1 MEKPG
6 RSLDDGQGQGSDKP
20 RVTGRPRTQALRADM
35 SRVCRGWG
43 DDGSD
48 RGDEG
53 ILATH
58 TGTAQGP
65 QGSQGNPG
73 PTRSSQGTQDHS
85 GTTSTPEIKGPR

>member
-6 RSLDDGQGQGSDKP
+6 RSLDDGQGQGSDEP
-20 RVTGRPRTQALRADM
+20 RVTGRPRTQALSLST
-35 SRVCRGWG
+35 SRVHRGWG

-58 TGTAQGP
+58 AGTAQGI
-65 QGSQGNPG
+65 QGIQGIPG
-73 PTRSSQGTQDHS
+73 PTRSPQGTQDHS
-85 GTTSTPEIKGPR
+85 GPTSAPEFKGP